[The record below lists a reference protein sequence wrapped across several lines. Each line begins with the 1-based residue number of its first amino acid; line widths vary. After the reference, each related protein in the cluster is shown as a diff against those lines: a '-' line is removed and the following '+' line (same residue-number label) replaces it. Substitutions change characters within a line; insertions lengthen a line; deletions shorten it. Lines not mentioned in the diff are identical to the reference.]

1 MPPEK
6 KKTGKRPPE
15 PPRKPCP
22 VCGKPA
28 TVAAAPFCS
37 DRCRQVDLGHWL
49 TGSYRIPA
57 RDDDIDEE

>member
-6 KKTGKRPPE
+6 KQKTAPAAPG
-15 PPRKPCP
+15 KPCP

-28 TVAAAPFCS
+28 IAAAAPFCS
-37 DRCRQVDLGHWL
+37 DRCRQIDLGHWL

-57 RDDDIDEE
+57 RDDDVEQD

>member
-6 KKTGKRPPE
+6 KTAKKAPPA
-15 PPRKPCP
+15 PRKPCP

-28 TVAAAPFCS
+28 TTEAAPFCS
-37 DRCRQVDLGHWL
+37 DRCRQIDLGHWL

-57 RDDDIDEE
+57 RDDDVEDD